1 MIQKDT
7 YLMIHFIANK
17 SSILEDRAARREIH
31 RINSITVKS
40 TAALRQTLTE
50 GKLLIASR
58 FSVTPILVGRFK
70 F

>member
-17 SSILEDRAARREIH
+17 SSILEDRADIGKR
-31 RINSITVKS
+31 S
-40 TAALRQTLTE
+40 LRS
-50 GKLLIASR
+50 KLLIASR

>member
-1 MIQKDT
+1 MIQKYT

-17 SSILEDRAARREIH
+17 SSILEDRADIEKF
-31 RINSITVKS
+31 TES
-40 TAALRQTLTE
+40 TKTASQLPHFGKRSLRS
-50 GKLLIASR
+50 KLLIASR